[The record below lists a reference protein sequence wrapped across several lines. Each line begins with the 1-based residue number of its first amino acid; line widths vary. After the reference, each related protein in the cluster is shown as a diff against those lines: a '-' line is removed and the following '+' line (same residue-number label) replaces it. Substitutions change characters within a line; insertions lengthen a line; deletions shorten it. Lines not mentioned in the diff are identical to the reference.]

1 MIYFVFWYLVFVLA
15 MTSLFELY
23 KCVSAK
29 ATNGEKVG
37 LLIGT
42 IFRQGVTAIFLYAVY
57 PVLQF
62 V

>member
-1 MIYFVFWYLVFVLA
+1 MIYFLFWYLVFVLVI
-15 MTSLFELY
+15 TSFIELY

-42 IFRQGVTAIFLYAVY
+42 IFRQGVTAIFLYVVY
-57 PVLQF
+57 PVLQC

>member
-1 MIYFVFWYLVFVLA
+1 MIYFVFWYLVFVIVTTLI
-15 MTSLFELY
+15 LELY

-42 IFRQGVTAIFLYAVY
+42 IFRQGLTAIFLYAIY

>member
-1 MIYFVFWYLVFVLA
+1 MIYFLFWYLVFVLVI
-15 MTSLFELY
+15 TSFIELY
-23 KCVSAK
+23 KCVSEK

-42 IFRQGVTAIFLYAVY
+42 IFRQGVTAIFLYVVY
-57 PVLQF
+57 PVLQC